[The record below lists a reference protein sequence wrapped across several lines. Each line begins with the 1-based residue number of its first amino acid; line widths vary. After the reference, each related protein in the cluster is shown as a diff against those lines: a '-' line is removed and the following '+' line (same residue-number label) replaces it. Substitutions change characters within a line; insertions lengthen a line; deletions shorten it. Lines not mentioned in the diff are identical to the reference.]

1 MSRID
6 DAIEAANAR
15 KDARE
20 RAPEPLGKTPL
31 ALMYEAMPPST
42 QSRQARIR
50 ELEKEAAS
58 LRKQEEADT
67 KAWAERLV
75 ATAPW
80 TLDQLKAV
88 CIAARTRINEL
99 ANDDE

>member
-1 MSRID
+1 MDR
-6 DAIEAANAR
+6 AIEDAKAR
-15 KDARE
+15 KDARD
-20 RAPEPLGKTPL
+20 RAPEPLPKTPL
-31 ALMYEAMPPST
+31 ALMYEAVPPST

-50 ELEKEAAS
+50 ELEEEAAR

-75 ATAPW
+75 TCSGW
-80 TLDQLKAV
+80 DMSQLKAV
-88 CIAARTRINEL
+88 YIAARTRINEL